1 MGNLLLLFSL
11 AYADTA
17 TVRKIAVING
27 YNPNKHVMESIS
39 RAARAYNVSVEK
51 MTAIAIVE
59 TGLGRYT
66 AVKLNKNGTRDKG
79 LFQINEVNKTFCRE
93 FNLNT
98 DEGSAFCAAKILADL
113 KKRYPKDY
121 YGVYHSKTPKYKEA
135 YKEKVDNILK
145 KSKINMGGMK

>member
-1 MGNLLLLFSL
+1 MGNLLLLMSL

-79 LFQINEVNKTFCRE
+79 LFQINDVNKTFCRE

-98 DEGSAFCAAKILADL
+98 DEGSAFCAAKILSDL